1 MVIFLTFPMPYS
13 SENFIANPSQD
24 SAISHSPAPLMILA
38 GAGTGKTS
46 TLLHRI
52 RYLVTSKLIEP
63 EHVLLLTFTEKA
75 TAEARQTIFDILGD
89 KAEPIFVGTFHSFCH
104 AIMRRYGPAARVD
117 DVLWQESDILYYLI
131 NHFDDMDFIQ
141 SRTFADNPVKV
152 IRESFIPFFN
162 RVSDELLSPAELI
175 SKFQDMEN
183 SQEWFVHNFPG
194 IHPKN
199 TRFDDVAF
207 QLHDLVQAYSFFQ
220 KAKAHH
226 NALDF
231 GDMILGCYDVLKNDV
246 SVLEQVRNEFQHI
259 FIDEYQDNNYA
270 LNKIVNLIAEKDPSI
285 TVVGDEDQCIYSFR
299 GANYYN
305 IADFRKRYESHRNYA
320 EIPLVENRRSTQEI
334 LDLAN
339 AAISH
344 NPDRTPKS
352 LKCLPENSQSGPKPQ
367 WIQANKQETLEA
379 LPKLIQSMVND
390 GKALYGDVAVI
401 CRGWNNV
408 TDAADAMQN
417 SAIPVDIYIEKFFD
431 VPIVIDVLAWGHLI
445 CKDDQAN
452 IALFRILRERIGE
465 SWTSTFFQTM
475 NRTTIDEKLDRLI
488 NRNNEAEEI
497 AALVDAI
504 TTLQQSLE
512 KKLKADEMVWEL
524 LTVLKTSQLVSSMRT
539 QYRYEERLNLANS
552 GEILNLAEQF
562 VNKDPK
568 ASFSDWLEFMGVM
581 ALASNQNAAQPEF
594 ESGNLA
600 VQVMTIHQS
609 KGLQFPV
616 VIMPFLYSGSF
627 PSSLKKHPTID
638 RLPASWMAWE
648 QDANTSFRTLHE
660 REERRVFYVGITRAE
675 RFLYLFGP
683 TKRQSMFTKE
693 LEDINP
699 QPMEIETMNT
709 HEEKTVSLSEKRQR
723 LLADLNRE
731 IAANQMENARQILDE
746 MEQSSSGP
754 EPNGVGA
761 QPRDHAILHL
771 SSTKIDTYNSCPL
784 KYRLKY
790 IDKVPE
796 RKTRATGEFGSIM
809 HGILEEYHGL
819 ETEDQTEE
827 KLYDLLEKH
836 WRDESFEYRQRGE
849 EFRKQ
854 GEELLSDYFRFVM
867 ENPPNVIGREK
878 AFAYTMDDINVKISG
893 KIDRIDENGD
903 SLGIVDYKTSRKK
916 EKADKNIQMALYT
929 EALLNDAVQGI
940 SGIPGEASL
949 HFLRFGDDPLSSHEF
964 SEEELDVYRDKIRD
978 VADGIRSGSFD
989 TKKSDFNC
997 QYCDYKD
1004 FLCPAWEE

>member
-1 MVIFLTFPMPYS
+1 MLDITPN
-13 SENFIANPSQD
+13 EQQRK
-24 SAISHSPAPLMILA
+24 AIDHPPGPLMILA
-38 GAGTGKTS
+38 GAGTGKTF

-52 RYLVTSKLIEP
+52 RHLITSNLIEP
-63 EHVLLLTFTEKA
+63 DHVLLLTFTEKA

-89 KAEPIFVGTFHSFCH
+89 KAESIFVGTFHSFCH
-104 AIMRRYGPAARVD
+104 AIMRRYGPAERVD
-117 DVLWQESDILYYLI
+117 DVLWQESDILFYLI

-141 SRTFADNPVKV
+141 SRTFADNPVKA

-162 RVSDELLSPAELI
+162 RVSDELISPAELEF
-175 SKFQDMEN
+175 KLKNMKN
-183 SQEWFVHNFPG
+183 SQEWFENNFPG

-207 QLHDLVQAYSFFQ
+207 QLYDLLQAYSFFQ
-220 KAKAHH
+220 KAKADQ

-231 GDMILGCYDVLKNDV
+231 GDMILGCYEVLKNDV
-246 SVLEQVRNEFQHI
+246 SVLKQVRDEFRHI

-270 LNKIVNLIAEKDPSI
+270 LNKIVNLIAEKDSSI

-305 IADFRKRYESHRNYA
+305 ISDFRNRYESHPDYA

-344 NPDRTPKS
+344 NPDRTPKI
-352 LKCLPENSQSGPKPQ
+352 LTCIPNDTQPGPKPK
-367 WIQANKQETLEA
+367 WIQADKQETLVA
-379 LPKLIQSMVND
+379 LPELIHSLINN
-390 GKALYGDVAVI
+390 GKALYGDIGVI
-401 CRGWNNV
+401 CRGWGNV
-408 TDAADAMQN
+408 TAAADALQK
-417 SAIPVDIYIEKFFD
+417 SAIPVDIHIEKFFD
-431 VPIVIDVLAWGHLI
+431 VPIVKDVLAWGHLI

-452 IALFRILRERIGE
+452 IALYRILRERLDNN
-465 SWTSTFFQTM
+465 WTSEFFQSM
-475 NRTTIDEKLDRLI
+475 VRTSIEEKLDQLTKRI
-488 NRNNEAEEI
+488 TESSEI
-497 AALVDAI
+497 GTVLNSIAS
-504 TTLQQSLE
+504 LQKSLD
-512 KKLKADEMVWEL
+512 KKLKADEMVWKIL
-524 LTVLKTSQLVSSMRT
+524 NILKASPLVTDMRT
-539 QYRYEERLNLANS
+539 LYRYAQRLNLANA

-562 VNKDPK
+562 VNKDPV
-568 ASFSDWLEFMGVM
+568 ASLSDWLEFMDVM
-581 ALASNQNAAQPEF
+581 ALASNQNAAQPKL

-600 VQVMTIHQS
+600 VQVMSIHQS
-609 KGLQFPV
+609 KGLQFQV
-616 VIMPFLYSGSF
+616 VIIPFLYSGSF

-638 RLPASWMAWE
+638 RLPNSWMAWE
-648 QDANTSFRTLHE
+648 QGADTTFRTLHE

-675 RFLYLFGP
+675 KYLYLYGP

-693 LEDINP
+693 LEDIKP
-699 QPMEIETMNT
+699 QTMEIETMNT
-709 HEEKTVSLSEKRQR
+709 HEEKTVSLSARRQR

-731 IAANQMENARQILDE
+731 IAANQMDNARKILNE
-746 MEQSSSGP
+746 MEQSSSLP
-754 EPNGVGA
+754 EPNGAGS
-761 QPRDHAILHL
+761 QPGDHAILHL

-809 HGILEEYHGL
+809 HSILEEFHGL
-819 ETEDQTEE
+819 EAEDQTEQV
-827 KLYDLLEKH
+827 LFDLLEKH
-836 WRDESFEYRQRGE
+836 WREEAFEYRQRGE

-854 GEELLSDYFRFVM
+854 GKELLSDYFRFVQ
-867 ENPPNVIGREK
+867 ENPPTVLGRE
-878 AFAYTMDDINVKISG
+878 ASFAYTMDDINVKISG
-893 KIDRIDENGD
+893 KIDRIDDNGD

-929 EALLNDAVQGI
+929 EALLNNAVQGI
-940 SGIPGEASL
+940 SGKPGEASL
-949 HFLRFGDDPLSSHEF
+949 HFLRFGEDPLSSHEF
-964 SEEELDVYRDKIRD
+964 SEKELDVYRDKIRD

-1004 FLCPAWEE
+1004 FLCPAWEEG

>member
-1 MVIFLTFPMPYS
+1 MLDITPN
-13 SENFIANPSQD
+13 EQQRK
-24 SAISHSPAPLMILA
+24 AIDHPPGPLMILA
-38 GAGTGKTS
+38 GAGTGKTF

-52 RYLVTSKLIEP
+52 RHLITSNLIEP
-63 EHVLLLTFTEKA
+63 DHVLLLTFTEKA

-89 KAEPIFVGTFHSFCH
+89 KAESIFVGTFHSFCH
-104 AIMRRYGPAARVD
+104 AIMRRYGPAERVD
-117 DVLWQESDILYYLI
+117 DVLWQESDILFYLI

-141 SRTFADNPVKV
+141 SRTFADNPVKA

-162 RVSDELLSPAELI
+162 RVSDELISPAELE
-175 SKFQDMEN
+175 SKIKNMKN
-183 SQEWFVHNFPG
+183 SQDWFENNFPG

-207 QLHDLVQAYSFFQ
+207 QLYDLLRAYSFFQ
-220 KAKAHH
+220 KAKVDH

-231 GDMILGCYDVLKNDV
+231 GDMILGCYEVLKNDV
-246 SVLEQVRNEFQHI
+246 SVLKQVRDEFRHI

-270 LNKIVNLIAEKDPSI
+270 LNKIVNLIAEKDSSI

-305 IADFRKRYESHRNYA
+305 IADFRNRYESHPDYA

-344 NPDRTPKS
+344 NSDRTPKI
-352 LKCLPENSQSGPKPQ
+352 LTCIPNDTQPGPKPK
-367 WIQANKQETLEA
+367 WIQADKQETLVA
-379 LPKLIQSMVND
+379 LPELIHSLINN
-390 GKALYGDVAVI
+390 GKALYGDIGVI
-401 CRGWNNV
+401 CRGWGNV
-408 TDAADAMQN
+408 TAAADALQK
-417 SAIPVDIYIEKFFD
+417 SAIPVDIHIEKFFD
-431 VPIVIDVLAWGHLI
+431 VPIVKDVLAWGHLI

-452 IALFRILRERIGE
+452 IALYRILRERLDDN
-465 SWTSTFFQTM
+465 WTSEFFQSM
-475 NRTTIDEKLDRLI
+475 VRTSIEEKLDQLTKRI
-488 NRNNEAEEI
+488 TESSEI
-497 AALVDAI
+497 GTVLNSIAS
-504 TTLQQSLE
+504 LQKSLD
-512 KKLKADEMVWEL
+512 KKLKADEMVWKIL
-524 LTVLKTSQLVSSMRT
+524 NILKASPLVTDMRT
-539 QYRYEERLNLANS
+539 QYRYAQRLNLANA

-562 VNKDPK
+562 VNKDPV
-568 ASFSDWLEFMGVM
+568 ASLSDWLEFMDVM
-581 ALASNQNAAQPEF
+581 ALASDQNAAQPKL

-609 KGLQFPV
+609 KGLQFQV
-616 VIMPFLYSGSF
+616 VIIPFLYSGSF

-638 RLPASWMAWE
+638 RLPNSWMAWK
-648 QDANTSFRTLHE
+648 QGADTTFRTLHE

-675 RFLYLFGP
+675 KYLYLYGP

-693 LEDINP
+693 LEDIKP
-699 QPMEIETMNT
+699 QTMEIETMNT
-709 HEEKTVSLSEKRQR
+709 HEEKTVSLSARRQR

-731 IAANQMENARQILDE
+731 IAANQMDNARKILNE
-746 MEQSSSGP
+746 MEQSSSLP
-754 EPNGVGA
+754 EPNGAGS
-761 QPRDHAILHL
+761 QPGDHAILHL

-809 HGILEEYHGL
+809 HSILEEFHGL
-819 ETEDQTEE
+819 EAEDQTEQV
-827 KLYDLLEKH
+827 LFDLLEKH
-836 WRDESFEYRQRGE
+836 WREEAFEYRQRGE

-854 GEELLSDYFRFVM
+854 GKELLSDYFRFVQ
-867 ENPPNVIGREK
+867 ENPPTVLGRE
-878 AFAYTMDDINVKISG
+878 ASFAYTMNDINVKISG
-893 KIDRIDENGD
+893 KIDRIDDNGD

-929 EALLNDAVQGI
+929 EALLNNAVQGI
-940 SGIPGEASL
+940 SGEPGEASL
-949 HFLRFGDDPLSSHEF
+949 HFLRFGEDPLSSHEF
-964 SEEELDVYRDKIRD
+964 SEKELDVYRDKIRD

-1004 FLCPAWEE
+1004 FLCPAWEEG

>member
-1 MVIFLTFPMPYS
+1 MLDITPN
-13 SENFIANPSQD
+13 EQQRK
-24 SAISHSPAPLMILA
+24 AIDHPPGPLMILA
-38 GAGTGKTS
+38 GAGTGKTF

-52 RYLVTSKLIEP
+52 RHLITSNLIEP
-63 EHVLLLTFTEKA
+63 DHVLLLTFTEKA

-89 KAEPIFVGTFHSFCH
+89 KAESIFVGTFHSFCH
-104 AIMRRYGPAARVD
+104 AIMRRYGPAERVD
-117 DVLWQESDILYYLI
+117 DVLWQESDILFYLI

-141 SRTFADNPVKV
+141 SRTFADNPVKA

-162 RVSDELLSPAELI
+162 RVSDELISPAELEF
-175 SKFQDMEN
+175 KLKNMKN
-183 SQEWFVHNFPG
+183 SQEWFENNFPG

-207 QLHDLVQAYSFFQ
+207 QLYDLLQAYSFFQ
-220 KAKAHH
+220 KAKADH

-231 GDMILGCYDVLKNDV
+231 GDMILGCYEVLKNDV
-246 SVLEQVRNEFQHI
+246 SVLKQVRDEFRHI

-270 LNKIVNLIAEKDPSI
+270 LNKIVNLIAEKDSSI

-305 IADFRKRYESHRNYA
+305 ISDFRNRYESHPDYA

-344 NPDRTPKS
+344 NPDRTPKI
-352 LKCLPENSQSGPKPQ
+352 LTCIPNDTQPGPKPK
-367 WIQANKQETLEA
+367 WIQADKQETLVA
-379 LPKLIQSMVND
+379 LPELIHSLINN
-390 GKALYGDVAVI
+390 GKALYGDIGVI
-401 CRGWNNV
+401 CRGWGNV
-408 TDAADAMQN
+408 TAAADALQK
-417 SAIPVDIYIEKFFD
+417 SAIPVDIHIEKFFD
-431 VPIVIDVLAWGHLI
+431 VPIVKDVLAWGHLI

-452 IALFRILRERIGE
+452 IALYRILRERLDNN
-465 SWTSTFFQTM
+465 WTSEFFQSM
-475 NRTTIDEKLDRLI
+475 VRTSIEEKLDQLTKRI
-488 NRNNEAEEI
+488 TESSEI
-497 AALVDAI
+497 GTVLNSIAS
-504 TTLQQSLE
+504 LQKSLD
-512 KKLKADEMVWEL
+512 KKLKADEMVWQIL
-524 LTVLKTSQLVSSMRT
+524 NILKASPLVTDMRT
-539 QYRYEERLNLANS
+539 LYRYAQRLNLANA

-562 VNKDPK
+562 VNKDPVT
-568 ASFSDWLEFMGVM
+568 SLSDWLEFMDVM
-581 ALASNQNAAQPEF
+581 ALASNQNAAQPKL

-600 VQVMTIHQS
+600 VQVMSIHQS
-609 KGLQFPV
+609 KGLQFQV
-616 VIMPFLYSGSF
+616 VIIPFLYSGSF

-638 RLPASWMAWE
+638 RLPNSWMAWE
-648 QDANTSFRTLHE
+648 QGADTTFRTLHE

-675 RFLYLFGP
+675 KYLYLYGP

-693 LEDINP
+693 LEDIKP
-699 QPMEIETMNT
+699 QTMEIETMNT
-709 HEEKTVSLSEKRQR
+709 HEEKTVSLSARRQR

-731 IAANQMENARQILDE
+731 IAANQMDNARKILNE
-746 MEQSSSGP
+746 MEQSSSLP
-754 EPNGVGA
+754 EPNGAGS
-761 QPRDHAILHL
+761 QPGDHAILHL

-809 HGILEEYHGL
+809 HSILEEFHGL
-819 ETEDQTEE
+819 EAEDQTEQV
-827 KLYDLLEKH
+827 LFDLLEKH
-836 WRDESFEYRQRGE
+836 WREEAFEYRQRGE

-854 GEELLSDYFRFVM
+854 GKELLSDYFRFVQ
-867 ENPPNVIGREK
+867 ENPPTVLGRE
-878 AFAYTMDDINVKISG
+878 ASFAYTMDDINVKISG
-893 KIDRIDENGD
+893 KIDRIDDNGD

-929 EALLNDAVQGI
+929 EALLNNAVQGI
-940 SGIPGEASL
+940 SGEPGEASL
-949 HFLRFGDDPLSSHEF
+949 HFLRFGEDPLSSHEF
-964 SEEELDVYRDKIRD
+964 SEKELDVYRDKIRD

-1004 FLCPAWEE
+1004 FLCPAWEEG

>member
-1 MVIFLTFPMPYS
+1 MLDITPN
-13 SENFIANPSQD
+13 EQQRK
-24 SAISHSPAPLMILA
+24 AIDHPPGPLMILA
-38 GAGTGKTS
+38 GAGTGKTF

-52 RYLVTSKLIEP
+52 RHLITSNLIEP
-63 EHVLLLTFTEKA
+63 DHVLLLTFTEKA

-89 KAEPIFVGTFHSFCH
+89 KAESIFVGTFHSFCH
-104 AIMRRYGPAARVD
+104 AIMRRYGPAERVD
-117 DVLWQESDILYYLI
+117 DVLWQESDILFYLI

-141 SRTFADNPVKV
+141 SRTFADNPVKA

-162 RVSDELLSPAELI
+162 RVSDELISPAELEF
-175 SKFQDMEN
+175 KLKNMKN
-183 SQEWFVHNFPG
+183 SQEWFENNFPG

-207 QLHDLVQAYSFFQ
+207 QLYDLLQAYSFFQ
-220 KAKAHH
+220 KAKADH

-231 GDMILGCYDVLKNDV
+231 GDMILGCYEVLKNDV
-246 SVLEQVRNEFQHI
+246 SVLKQVRDEFRHI

-270 LNKIVNLIAEKDPSI
+270 LNKIVNLIAEKDSSI

-305 IADFRKRYESHRNYA
+305 ISDFRNRYESHPDYA

-344 NPDRTPKS
+344 NPDRTPKI
-352 LKCLPENSQSGPKPQ
+352 LTCIPNDTQPGPKPK
-367 WIQANKQETLEA
+367 WIQADKQETLVA
-379 LPKLIQSMVND
+379 LPELIHSLINN
-390 GKALYGDVAVI
+390 GKALYGDIGVI
-401 CRGWNNV
+401 CRGWGNV
-408 TDAADAMQN
+408 TAAADALQK
-417 SAIPVDIYIEKFFD
+417 SAIPVDIHIEKFFD
-431 VPIVIDVLAWGHLI
+431 VPIVKDVLAWGHLI

-452 IALFRILRERIGE
+452 IALYRILRERLDDN
-465 SWTSTFFQTM
+465 WTSEFFQSM
-475 NRTTIDEKLDRLI
+475 VRTSIEEKLDQLTKRI
-488 NRNNEAEEI
+488 TESSEI
-497 AALVDAI
+497 GTVLNSIAS
-504 TTLQQSLE
+504 LQKSLD
-512 KKLKADEMVWEL
+512 KKLKADEMVWQIL
-524 LTVLKTSQLVSSMRT
+524 NILKASPLVTDMRT
-539 QYRYEERLNLANS
+539 LYRYAQRLNLANA

-562 VNKDPK
+562 VNKDPVT
-568 ASFSDWLEFMGVM
+568 SLSDWLEFMDVM
-581 ALASNQNAAQPEF
+581 ALASDQNAAQPKL

-609 KGLQFPV
+609 KGLQFQV
-616 VIMPFLYSGSF
+616 VIIPFLYSGSF

-638 RLPASWMAWE
+638 RLPNSWMAWE
-648 QDANTSFRTLHE
+648 QGADTTFRTLHE

-675 RFLYLFGP
+675 KYLYLYGP

-693 LEDINP
+693 LEDIKP
-699 QPMEIETMNT
+699 QTMEIETMNT
-709 HEEKTVSLSEKRQR
+709 HEEKTVSLSARRQR

-731 IAANQMENARQILDE
+731 IAANQMDNARKILNE
-746 MEQSSSGP
+746 MEQSSSLP
-754 EPNGVGA
+754 EPNGAGS
-761 QPRDHAILHL
+761 QPGDHAILHL

-809 HGILEEYHGL
+809 HSILEEFHGL
-819 ETEDQTEE
+819 EAEDQTEQV
-827 KLYDLLEKH
+827 LFDLLEKH
-836 WRDESFEYRQRGE
+836 WREEAFEYRQRGE

-854 GEELLSDYFRFVM
+854 GKELLSDYFRFVQ
-867 ENPPNVIGREK
+867 ENPPTVLGRE
-878 AFAYTMDDINVKISG
+878 ASFAYTMDDINVKISG
-893 KIDRIDENGD
+893 KIDRIDDNGD

-929 EALLNDAVQGI
+929 EALLNNAVQGI
-940 SGIPGEASL
+940 SGEPGEASL
-949 HFLRFGDDPLSSHEF
+949 HFLRFGEDPLSSHEF
-964 SEEELDVYRDKIRD
+964 SEKELDVYRDKIRD

-1004 FLCPAWEE
+1004 FLCPAWEEG

>member
-1 MVIFLTFPMPYS
+1 MLDITPN
-13 SENFIANPSQD
+13 EQQRK
-24 SAISHSPAPLMILA
+24 AIDHPPGPLMILA
-38 GAGTGKTS
+38 GAGTGKTF

-52 RYLVTSKLIEP
+52 RHLITSNLIEP
-63 EHVLLLTFTEKA
+63 DHVLLLTFTEKA

-89 KAEPIFVGTFHSFCH
+89 KAESIFVGTFHSFCH
-104 AIMRRYGPAARVD
+104 AIMRRYGPAERVD
-117 DVLWQESDILYYLI
+117 DVLWQESDILFYLI

-141 SRTFADNPVKV
+141 SRTFADNPVKA

-162 RVSDELLSPAELI
+162 RVSDELISPAELEF
-175 SKFQDMEN
+175 KLKNMKN
-183 SQEWFVHNFPG
+183 SQEWFENNFPG
-194 IHPKN
+194 IHPQN

-207 QLHDLVQAYSFFQ
+207 QLYDLLQAYSFFQ
-220 KAKAHH
+220 KAKADH

-231 GDMILGCYDVLKNDV
+231 GDMILGCYEVLKNDV
-246 SVLEQVRNEFQHI
+246 SVLKQVRDEFRHI

-270 LNKIVNLIAEKDPSI
+270 LNKIVNLIAEKDSSI

-305 IADFRKRYESHRNYA
+305 ISDFRNRYESHPDYA

-344 NPDRTPKS
+344 NSDRTPKI
-352 LKCLPENSQSGPKPQ
+352 LTCIPNDTQPGPKPK
-367 WIQANKQETLEA
+367 WIQADKQETLVA
-379 LPKLIQSMVND
+379 LPELIHSLINN
-390 GKALYGDVAVI
+390 GKALYGDIGVI
-401 CRGWNNV
+401 CRGWGNV
-408 TDAADAMQN
+408 TAAADALQK
-417 SAIPVDIYIEKFFD
+417 SAIPVDIHIEKFFD
-431 VPIVIDVLAWGHLI
+431 VPIVKDVLAWGHLI

-452 IALFRILRERIGE
+452 IALYRILRERLDNN
-465 SWTSTFFQTM
+465 WTSEFFQSM
-475 NRTTIDEKLDRLI
+475 VRTSIEEKLDQLTKRI
-488 NRNNEAEEI
+488 TESSEI
-497 AALVDAI
+497 GTVLNSIAS
-504 TTLQQSLE
+504 LQKSLD
-512 KKLKADEMVWEL
+512 KKLKADEMVWQIL
-524 LTVLKTSQLVSSMRT
+524 NILKASPLVTDMRT
-539 QYRYEERLNLANS
+539 LYRYAQRLNLANA

-562 VNKDPK
+562 VNKDPV
-568 ASFSDWLEFMGVM
+568 ASLSDWLEFMDVM
-581 ALASNQNAAQPEF
+581 ALASDQNAAQPKL

-609 KGLQFPV
+609 KGLQFQV
-616 VIMPFLYSGSF
+616 VIIPFLYSGSF

-638 RLPASWMAWE
+638 RLPNSWMAWE
-648 QDANTSFRTLHE
+648 QGADTTFRTLHE

-675 RFLYLFGP
+675 KYLYLYGP

-693 LEDINP
+693 LENIKP
-699 QPMEIETMNT
+699 QTMEIETMNT
-709 HEEKTVSLSEKRQR
+709 HEEKTVSLSARRQR

-731 IAANQMENARQILDE
+731 IAANQMDNARKILNE
-746 MEQSSSGP
+746 MEQSSSLP
-754 EPNGVGA
+754 EPNGAGS
-761 QPRDHAILHL
+761 QPGDHAILHL

-809 HGILEEYHGL
+809 HSILEEFHGL
-819 ETEDQTEE
+819 EAEDQTEQVIF
-827 KLYDLLEKH
+827 DLLEKH
-836 WRDESFEYRQRGE
+836 WREEAFEYRQRGE

-854 GEELLSDYFRFVM
+854 GKELLSDYFRFVQ
-867 ENPPNVIGREK
+867 ENPPTVLGRE
-878 AFAYTMDDINVKISG
+878 ASFAYTMDDINVKISG
-893 KIDRIDENGD
+893 KIDRIDDNGD

-929 EALLNDAVQGI
+929 EALLNNAVQGI
-940 SGIPGEASL
+940 SGEPGEASL
-949 HFLRFGDDPLSSHEF
+949 HFLRFGEDPLSSHEF
-964 SEEELDVYRDKIRD
+964 SEKELDVYRDKIRD

-1004 FLCPAWEE
+1004 FLCPAWEEG

>member
-1 MVIFLTFPMPYS
+1 MLDITPN
-13 SENFIANPSQD
+13 EQQRK
-24 SAISHSPAPLMILA
+24 AIDHPPGPLMILA
-38 GAGTGKTS
+38 GAGTGKTF

-52 RYLVTSKLIEP
+52 RHLITSNLIEP
-63 EHVLLLTFTEKA
+63 DHVLLLTFTEKA

-89 KAEPIFVGTFHSFCH
+89 KAESIFVGTFHSFCH
-104 AIMRRYGPAARVD
+104 AIMRRYGPAERVD
-117 DVLWQESDILYYLI
+117 DVLWQESDILFYLI

-141 SRTFADNPVKV
+141 SRTFADNPVKA

-162 RVSDELLSPAELI
+162 RVSDELISPAELE
-175 SKFQDMEN
+175 SKLKNMKN
-183 SQEWFVHNFPG
+183 SQDWFENNFPG
-194 IHPKN
+194 IHPQN

-207 QLHDLVQAYSFFQ
+207 QLYDLLQAYSFFQ
-220 KAKAHH
+220 KAKADH

-231 GDMILGCYDVLKNDV
+231 GDMILGCYEVLKNDV
-246 SVLEQVRNEFQHI
+246 SVLKQVRDEFRHI

-270 LNKIVNLIAEKDPSI
+270 LNKIVNLIAEKDSSI

-305 IADFRKRYESHRNYA
+305 ISDFRNRYESHPDYA

-344 NPDRTPKS
+344 NPDRTPKI
-352 LKCLPENSQSGPKPQ
+352 LTCIPNDTQPGPKPK
-367 WIQANKQETLEA
+367 WIQADKQETLVA
-379 LPKLIQSMVND
+379 LPELIHSLINN
-390 GKALYGDVAVI
+390 GKALYGDIGVI
-401 CRGWNNV
+401 CRGWGNV
-408 TDAADAMQN
+408 TAAADALQK
-417 SAIPVDIYIEKFFD
+417 SAIPVDIHIEKFFD
-431 VPIVIDVLAWGHLI
+431 VPIVKDVLAWGHLI

-452 IALFRILRERIGE
+452 IALYRILRERLDNN
-465 SWTSTFFQTM
+465 WTSEFFQSM
-475 NRTTIDEKLDRLI
+475 VRTSIEEKLDQLTKRI
-488 NRNNEAEEI
+488 TESSEI
-497 AALVDAI
+497 GTVLNSIAS
-504 TTLQQSLE
+504 LQKSLD
-512 KKLKADEMVWEL
+512 KKLKADEMVWKIL
-524 LTVLKTSQLVSSMRT
+524 NILKASPLVTDMRT
-539 QYRYEERLNLANS
+539 QYRYAQRLNLANA

-562 VNKDPK
+562 VNKDPV
-568 ASFSDWLEFMGVM
+568 ASLSDWLEFMDVM
-581 ALASNQNAAQPEF
+581 ALASDQNAAQPKL

-609 KGLQFPV
+609 KGLQFQV
-616 VIMPFLYSGSF
+616 VIIPFLYSGSF

-638 RLPASWMAWE
+638 RLPNSWMAWE
-648 QDANTSFRTLHE
+648 QGADTTFRTLHE

-675 RFLYLFGP
+675 KYLYLYGP

-693 LEDINP
+693 LEDIKP
-699 QPMEIETMNT
+699 QTMEIETMNT
-709 HEEKTVSLSEKRQR
+709 HEEKTVSLSARRQR

-731 IAANQMENARQILDE
+731 IAANQMDNARKILNE
-746 MEQSSSGP
+746 MEQSSSLP
-754 EPNGVGA
+754 EPNGAGS
-761 QPRDHAILHL
+761 QPGDHAILHL

-809 HGILEEYHGL
+809 HSILEEFHGL
-819 ETEDQTEE
+819 EAEDQTEQV
-827 KLYDLLEKH
+827 LFDLLEKH
-836 WRDESFEYRQRGE
+836 WREEAFEYRQRGE

-854 GEELLSDYFRFVM
+854 GKELLSDYFRFVQ
-867 ENPPNVIGREK
+867 ENPPTVLGRE
-878 AFAYTMDDINVKISG
+878 ASFAYTMDDINVKISG
-893 KIDRIDENGD
+893 KIDRIDDNGD

-929 EALLNDAVQGI
+929 EALLNNAVQGI
-940 SGIPGEASL
+940 SGEPGEASL
-949 HFLRFGDDPLSSHEF
+949 HFLRFGEDPLSSHEF
-964 SEEELDVYRDKIRD
+964 SEKELDVYRDKIRD

-1004 FLCPAWEE
+1004 FLCPAWEEG